1 MENQTKADILSKTSG
16 IWKYRKI
23 GGLDYV
29 RKLRDEWNRPCR
41 ILRSSIIL
49 NQTIR
54 SNSSNLPDGRQVSG

>member
-1 MENQTKADILSKTSG
+1 MKNQTKDDILSKTSD
-16 IWKYRKI
+16 IWKNRKI
-23 GGLDYV
+23 DGLEYV

-54 SNSSNLPDGRQVSG
+54 SN

>member
-1 MENQTKADILSKTSG
+1 MENQSKDNILSKTSG
-16 IWKYRKI
+16 IWKDRKI
-23 GGLDYV
+23 DGLDYM

-54 SNSSNLPDGRQVSG
+54 SNSSNLPDGSQVSG